1 MAVNSYE
8 GLCSGKLRSGIVSRQ
23 TTSKRVLIVRKKA
36 TDKVSVPAFLT
47 QQTVVV
53 IVRSAGWSVPG
64 LGQLFCRTHF
74 WQGAE

>member
-1 MAVNSYE
+1 MNLQPS
-8 GLCSGKLRSGIVSRQ
+8 SNQQ
-23 TTSKRVLIVRKKA
+23 TNPHREKKA

-53 IVRSAGWSVPG
+53 TVRSAGWSVPG
-64 LGQLFCRTHF
+64 LGQLFSRTHF